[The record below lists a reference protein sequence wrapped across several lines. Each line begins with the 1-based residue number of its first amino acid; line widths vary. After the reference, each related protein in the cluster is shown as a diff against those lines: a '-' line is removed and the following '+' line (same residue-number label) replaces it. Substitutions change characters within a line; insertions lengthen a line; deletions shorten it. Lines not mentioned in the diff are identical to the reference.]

1 MGYCSV
7 SAPGSPGRPF
17 PSAPPDWRPK
27 LTPLKE
33 TGVVGSA
40 RPGEAGR
47 GCAAGPS
54 AGWRGGSGAVL
65 EAPAFVAGLGD
76 VAVVSEAVEQR
87 GRHLWIAEHARPFA
101 EGEVGRDDDRGALIE
116 TADEMEQQLPAGLGE
131 GEIAEFVED
140 DEVEAREII
149 GEPSLAASAR
159 LSLELIDEIDGGEEA
174 PAQSGSDA
182 ASRDGDGQMRLARSG
197 SPDQDDVALLGDEAA
212 GGEVAH
218 ESLVDRRVLEREVVD
233 VLGQRQ
239 LGDGEL
245 VLDRARLLLRD
256 LGPQE
261 IADKALRLVLAFERR
276 G

>member
-1 MGYCSV
+1 MG
-7 SAPGSPGRPF
+7 
-17 PSAPPDWRPK
+17 
-27 LTPLKE
+27 
-33 TGVVGSA
+33 
-40 RPGEAGR
+40 
-47 GCAAGPS
+47 
-54 AGWRGGSGAVL
+54 
-65 EAPAFVAGLGD
+65 
-76 VAVVSEAVEQR
+76 EAVEQR
-87 GRHLWIAEHARPFA
+87 SRHFRIAEDARPFA
-101 EGEVGRDDDRGALIE
+101 EGEVGGDDDRGALIE

-174 PAQSGSDA
+174 PARSGSDA
-182 ASRDGDGQMRLARSG
+182 ASRDGDGQMRLAGAG
-197 SPDQDDVALLGDEAA
+197 SPDQDDIAVLGDEAA
-212 GGEVAH
+212 GGEVAY

-256 LGPQE
+256 LGFQE
-261 IADKALRLVLAFERR
+261 IADEALRFVLALEGR
-276 G
+276 GHLARLHGPAGPRPG